1 MKKGKDIKKK
11 VGNQELSNICAGLG
25 VVGDVPAAFC
35 QSDDTDSTVFTL
47 TFVWFASNGEKPKS
61 VG

>member
-1 MKKGKDIKKK
+1 M
-11 VGNQELSNICAGLG
+11 GNQELSNICAVLG
-25 VVGDVPAAFC
+25 IVDVLVAFC

-47 TFVWFASNGEKPKS
+47 TFVWFASNAERPTS